1 MSMDFNKF
9 TERTQ
14 SIILEAQIESQE
26 FKHGYVG
33 TEHLLLGLVKEK
45 GNQSKILN
53 EFGIDD
59 EIVRDMISRYLGYG
73 ELQMPED
80 DILLTPRAKRLLD
93 ESFIEA
99 KKFSH
104 KNVSP
109 EHILMALLNQEEG
122 MAYTILKNLKLDF
135 KEIKDKLFVFLNGQ
149 YVDENEE
156 VKSPKSEK
164 NKTPMLDKYGRDLTQ
179 FARDG
184 GLDPVIGRDSENQR
198 VLEILCRRIKN
209 NPCLIGEPGVGKTA
223 VIEGLAQ
230 RIVEGN
236 IPEILRDKRIVSLDL
251 TALLAGAKYRG
262 EFEDRLKKVMLE
274 IEKDKSIII
283 FIDEI
288 HTIIGAGAAEGAID
302 ASNILKPA
310 LSRGQI
316 QCIGATTINEYRKH
330 IEKDSA
336 LERRFQPVNVG
347 EPSKDETLIILK
359 GLRVKYEE
367 HHNVNITEKALEAAV
382 DLSDRYVTD
391 RFMPDKAIDLIDE
404 ACAKVRIKNLIP
416 PTNLKSMEDKIKE
429 VTKEKEECIR
439 VQDFEKAA
447 DMRDIENNLKE
458 ELEALRK
465 EWSDKNSNK
474 LLNVD
479 EEDIAEVVS
488 AWTKIPAK
496 KLTEKESE
504 KLLKLENILEKR
516 VIGQT
521 EAVESIAKAVRRARV
536 GIKDPNRPIGTFIFL
551 GPTGVGKTELSKA
564 LAEAMFGDENSII
577 RIDMSEYMESNSVSK
592 LIGSPPGYV
601 GYDDGGQ
608 LTEAVRRKPYSV
620 VLLDEIEK
628 AHQDV
633 FNILLQIMEDGRLTD
648 SHGKV
653 VNFKNTIVIMTSNV
667 GAHQI
672 KKQKAIGFNTSVDEN
687 SEYEKMKDNV
697 LEELKRSFKPEFL
710 NRIDDTIV
718 FHKLKEEDL
727 LDIVDLMLKS
737 ITKRL
742 ENKNIHL
749 NFEKDSKKFLINK
762 RVDLNYGARPLRRII
777 TKEVEDKLSEEIL
790 LGNIKIGDRIKV
802 NESKDNLV
810 FTKLD

>member
-429 VTKEKEECIR
+429 ITKEKEECIR